1 MRRHH
6 EKTHVVDDFLA
17 RKQRAVVGRRL
28 AELGEDVGAVARAPR
43 LDLASEII
51 DHEGAALHAS
61 RHLRAG
67 NWPAHDGDRSRHHVD
82 EGALDLLEVRSDL
95 RAEEGHGGEIE
106 GQLLDRGIEQNV
118 RRALLPAADPA
129 RDAAIEGFEIG
140 LHRPALEGDRQRLAM
155 QTVLVEIEQHQT
167 AREQTLQQTIPAL
180 HRGEQLRRIE
190 QDEFIRLGAEQR
202 NGPNA
207 EGQSAIHATVLR
219 GPPLHR
225 ALGIGEQREGR
236 THDGPP
242 VGSRNMGE
250 IL

>member
-28 AELGEDVGAVARAPR
+28 AELGEDVGAVARAPH

-67 NWPAHDGDRSRHHVD
+67 NRPPHDGDRSGHHVD
-82 EGALDLLEVRSDL
+82 ERALDLLDVRSDF

-106 GQLLDRGIEQNV
+106 GQLFDGGIEQNF
-118 RRALLPAADPA
+118 RRAILPAADPA

-140 LHRPALEGDRQRLAM
+140 LHRPAFVGD
-155 QTVLVEIEQHQT
+155 
-167 AREQTLQQTIPAL
+167 
-180 HRGEQLRRIE
+180 
-190 QDEFIRLGAEQR
+190 
-202 NGPNA
+202 
-207 EGQSAIHATVLR
+207 
-219 GPPLHR
+219 
-225 ALGIGEQREGR
+225 
-236 THDGPP
+236 
-242 VGSRNMGE
+242 
-250 IL
+250 